1 MKRFTSILF
10 AFLIVL
16 SAIAAPVR
24 MQKTVAPKATKGVKA
39 FKHHKVTKNA
49 KDILYRDAVKMQGL
63 QAKKALAPRKAAKE
77 EVSFQWTISDLD
89 QSSFSATV
97 TPSDNEV
104 MYYWDLDLKSTLD
117 GMSDAQIAAYWKN
130 YLEEQAASYE
140 VTLPELLQYWG
151 STGEDSYEYTG
162 LAPETAYLLV
172 AVAFDEEGNTGAV
185 SKYEVT
191 TLAVPEP
198 ENKVDLG
205 TLICTDVD
213 MSYFDYYGD
222 YVLTLDD
229 DADEPTVEL
238 MLDIYDD
245 DFAGTFTMADLD
257 DYSSIWFT
265 GNDWVS
271 LYAASITATLSQDGL
286 TSTYTGWV
294 QTEDTRYTFTAV
306 VTVPQ
311 PVDVTGGT
319 FEIAIEDITAGG
331 AAITVT
337 PSVIGGAYYWEAY
350 PTASLE
356 GLTDAQIAA
365 KIVATME
372 AAAEAQN
379 EYYGFALYTWTD
391 FLLYDVD
398 SWTYETLDPETEYTV
413 VSAYLDEDGNLL
425 ESVVK
430 AEFKTLELV
439 LIDLTFDFAA
449 DDEGITI
456 TPSDLEATYEYII
469 VSKAYYEDEEGFNSD
484 ADALAE
490 AWYAYVGMDYAV
502 SGVAS
507 TTYAYE
513 QLQPNTEYVCACFG
527 VNSGINSAVA
537 LFTFTTPEDS
547 ETGFEGTQST
557 EIRGQKMI
565 INGQLFIIRDGK
577 TFNAQGTE
585 VK

>member
-1 MKRFTSILF
+1 MTDMKCPNCGCTDFEDYSIGHSECVEGRFISSVD
-10 AFLIVL
+10 AFVCANCGRVELY
-16 SAIAAPVR
+16 
-24 MQKTVAPKATKGVKA
+24 
-39 FKHHKVTKNA
+39 A
-49 KDILYRDAVKMQGL
+49 KQDILNQKRA
-63 QAKKALAPRKAAKE
+63 QAQKQKE
-77 EVSFQWTISDLD
+77 VD
-89 QSSFSATV
+89 
-97 TPSDNEV
+97 
-104 MYYWDLDLKSTLD
+104 
-117 GMSDAQIAAYWKN
+117 
-130 YLEEQAASYE
+130 
-140 VTLPELLQYWG
+140 
-151 STGEDSYEYTG
+151 
-162 LAPETAYLLV
+162 
-172 AVAFDEEGNTGAV
+172 DECAR
-185 SKYEVT
+185 
-191 TLAVPEP
+191 
-198 ENKVDLG
+198 
-205 TLICTDVD
+205 I
-213 MSYFDYYGD
+213 
-222 YVLTLDD
+222 
-229 DADEPTVEL
+229 
-238 MLDIYDD
+238 
-245 DFAGTFTMADLD
+245 
-257 DYSSIWFT
+257 
-265 GNDWVS
+265 
-271 LYAASITATLSQDGL
+271 
-286 TSTYTGWV
+286 
-294 QTEDTRYTFTAV
+294 
-306 VTVPQ
+306 
-311 PVDVTGGT
+311 
-319 FEIAIEDITAGG
+319 
-331 AAITVT
+331 
-337 PSVIGGAYYWEAY
+337 
-350 PTASLE
+350 
-356 GLTDAQIAA
+356 DAQIAA
-365 KIVATME
+365 KIVATMV

-577 TFNAQGTE
+577 TFNAQGAE